1 MLVADIYIYISMLFL
16 LIVDYKHE
24 RELSCVWLF
33 VTPWTVAC
41 QAPLSMEFSRQDYW
55 SVLPFPSTGIPHT
68 LLYCTLHILH
78 FFYKLKICGNPT
90 SGKPIRTIFQ
100 QHFLTSC
107 LLCPILVILKIFQT
121 FSLLLHLLWW
131 SVISDLWCYYYEK
144 HYYSLKAQMMTRIL

>member
-78 FFYKLKICGNPT
+78 FFLQIEDLWQSYIRQAHQDHFPT
-90 SGKPIRTIFQ
+90 AFS
-100 QHFLTSC
+100 HFLSFVSHFSNSQNISNFFIIITFVM
-107 LLCPILVILKIFQT
+107 VICHQWSLM
-121 FSLLLHLLWW
+121 LLLWKTLLLTE
-131 SVISDLWCYYYEK
+131 SSDDD
-144 HYYSLKAQMMTRIL
+144 